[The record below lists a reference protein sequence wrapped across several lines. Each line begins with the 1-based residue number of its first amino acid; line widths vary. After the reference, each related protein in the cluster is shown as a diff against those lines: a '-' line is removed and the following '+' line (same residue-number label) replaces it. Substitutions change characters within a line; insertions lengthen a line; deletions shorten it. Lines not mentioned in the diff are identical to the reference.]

1 VVAGHALGPGSHL
14 RAEIVFQEFFTMH
27 ADATAVSS
35 MPSDE
40 FFLARQPI
48 LGRDQKLVAFEL
60 LFRAAPEHE
69 DAQLTDYAA
78 ATATVISHVS
88 QLGMEQVVG
97 EQLAFVNVDEVVLMS
112 DFVRFLPP
120 DRVILEILET
130 VQPTEEVMARVRELK
145 ELGFKFALDDVI
157 GHSEQVSKLIDL
169 VDVIKIDLQ
178 GISRDELGCLVQ
190 SLRGSRQKL
199 LAEKVE
205 TVEEFRLC
213 MELGFE
219 YFQGY
224 YFARPA
230 ILSGKK
236 ISPSELV
243 VLRLLELIGSD
254 ADNATIEAAVKRDAL
269 LSLNLLRLVNSRAAG
284 PGRHIES
291 VSQALVQLGRSQ
303 LQRWLQILLYSAPDG
318 RVELD
323 SPLLQMATTRGR
335 LLELMSQTLRPGDV
349 PGAETAFTVGIM
361 SLMDALLSIPMAAI
375 LDRVDVSQDVRAALL
390 DRVGDYGAMLGVA
403 EELEGAQCG
412 RSLALAL
419 GKLGLSVK
427 QIRDIELAAFDWVRG
442 LGASTALA
450 H

>member
-1 VVAGHALGPGSHL
+1 
-14 RAEIVFQEFFTMH
+14 MH
-27 ADATAVSS
+27 ADATAVTS
-35 MPSDE
+35 MPSDQ

-78 ATATVISHVS
+78 ATATVIAHAS

-130 VQPTEEVMARVRELK
+130 VQPTAELMARVKELK

-169 VDVIKIDLQ
+169 VDVIKVDLK
-178 GISRDELGCLVQ
+178 GVSREELSCLAS
-190 SLRGSRQKL
+190 SLRGAPQKL

-205 TVEEFRLC
+205 TVEEFDLC

-230 ILSGKK
+230 ILSGRK

-243 VLRLLELIGSD
+243 VLRLLELIGSN
-254 ADNATIEAAVKRDAL
+254 ADSAAIEAAVKRDAL

-284 PGRHIES
+284 PDRHIES
-291 VSQALVQLGRSQ
+291 VSQALVQLGRNQ

-318 RVELD
+318 RVELN

-335 LLELMSQTLRPGDV
+335 LLELMSLTLRPGDV
-349 PGAETAFTVGIM
+349 AGAETAFTIGMM
-361 SLMDALLSIPMAAI
+361 SLMDALLALPMDRI
-375 LDRVDVSQDVRAALL
+375 LDRVDVSQEVKAALL
-390 DRVGDYGAMLGVA
+390 GRAGDYGAMLSVA
-403 EELEGAQCG
+403 EELEGKQC
-412 RSLALAL
+412 RVSLKRALD
-419 GKLGLSVK
+419 KLGLSVR
-427 QIRDIELAAFDWVRG
+427 QIREIELATFEWVRG
-442 LGASTALA
+442 LGADSRA

>member
-1 VVAGHALGPGSHL
+1 VAGHALGPGSHL

-112 DFVRFLPP
+112 DFVRFLPS

-361 SLMDALLSIPMAAI
+361 SLMDALLSIPMAVI

>member
-1 VVAGHALGPGSHL
+1 
-14 RAEIVFQEFFTMH
+14 MH
-27 ADATAVSS
+27 AVARAVAST
-35 MPSDE
+35 PSDE

-78 ATATVISHVS
+78 ATAAVISHAS
-88 QLGMEQVVG
+88 QLGMSHVVG
-97 EQLAFVNVDEVVLMS
+97 EQVAFVNVDEVVLMS

-130 VQPTEEVMARVRELK
+130 VRPSARLLTRIRELK

-157 GHSEQVSKLIDL
+157 GHSEQVSKLLNL

-178 GISRDELGCLVQ
+178 GVGRDGLADLVRT
-190 SLRGSRQKL
+190 LRGPHQKL

-205 TVEEFRLC
+205 TVEEFQLC

-230 ILSGKK
+230 ILSGRK
-236 ISPSELV
+236 ITPSELV
-243 VLRLLELIGSD
+243 LLRLLDLIHSH
-254 ADNATIEAAVKRDAL
+254 ADNDAIEAAVKRDAL
-269 LSLNLLRLVNSRAAG
+269 LSLNLLRLVNGHLTGTGAPRV
-284 PGRHIES
+284 ES
-291 VSQALVQLGRSQ
+291 ISQALAQLGRSQ
-303 LQRWLQILLYSAPDG
+303 LQRWVQILLYSGPEG
-318 RVELD
+318 HVELN

-335 LLELMSQTLRPGDV
+335 LLELMTLTLRPGDV
-349 PGAETAFTVGIM
+349 AGANAAFTVGIM
-361 SLMDALLSIPMAAI
+361 SLMDALFGVPMREI
-375 LDRVDVSQDVRAALL
+375 LGKVDISRDVRAALL
-390 DRVGDYGAMLGVA
+390 ERAGDYGAMLSVA
-403 EELEGAQCG
+403 EALEHAETGRDMGA
-412 RSLALAL
+412 AL
-419 GKLGLSVK
+419 GRLGLSVK
-427 QIRDIELAAFDWVRG
+427 QVREIELAAFGWVRE
-442 LGASTALA
+442 LGAEV